1 MKKILFACAMAIM
14 ATACNQ
20 KMTTATE
27 QGTDVLPVSHIDVES
42 LIDSIDLD
50 MDISALPLCDL
61 YVLRHAFDARR
72 GLPFR
77 DAYLRSIY
85 LSTTWYDSLMWAF
98 DDDSLNFDW
107 HYDENS
113 TLSWREQYYQSIRP
127 AVLKH
132 TDEEQAFIDRVKA
145 REDELR
151 GLNFK
156 VPEGQRVN
164 VGNVLNASQLLEG
177 VDPALTSLLAR
188 NGFAIV
194 PAQHLQLFHVYE
206 ANDYHVFP
214 SFVTTDLYLQ
224 LYHLYFDA
232 LLREV
237 EEHRFYPLLGHFCD
251 EAQKAFPIR
260 QFEDEMFDT
269 LAATKWINTYFNVA
283 KALLIEQAPKQDPV
297 AQAEYERVMKSE
309 NSLSEFLGY
318 TEVPF
323 EYSLFRPRG
332 HYTRSDNL
340 KRYFRTMMWLQTVP
354 FRTDSPFDMF
364 KASLLAQE
372 VYDNKKLNAL
382 YKRLTEPMTW
392 LMGQPDDV
400 SIMQMGRMMADGE
413 TDDIDPNELGKKID
427 EIAEKQTRIRP
438 KFLRT
443 GRNKVRLMPQRY
455 QPDAEV
461 LQEMVDYESTPT
473 KRATPR
479 GLDVFAAMGNTVAE
493 RILIDELQ
501 EPKRWDK
508 YKPNLERM
516 KRLMDSIDWQQT
528 VATRWIDA
536 LTTVAA
542 PADSAAPYFMLAPEW
557 GLKGLNAA
565 LASWTE
571 LKHDAILYAKQPMGA
586 ECGGAGPPDPVV
598 QAYVEPNVR
607 FWQKAQELLT
617 QTNTVLQ
624 SYGLLTDRAKSISEQ
639 MADQLAFLLQASKD
653 ELAGRSLSEEQCD
666 QLKHIGATFE
676 NLSLDMLRDKDH
688 ELWEWDDV
696 QGPERS
702 VALVADVYTANADNN
717 PQQSILYEGV
727 GPADEIY
734 VVIEVQGYLW
744 LMRGAVFSYREFTRP
759 YGEQRMNDEEWQKR
773 LESDPRQGVPEWMKP
788 VIAPVKLAPI
798 DNEKVFYSSGC

>member
-1 MKKILFACAMAIM
+1 MKKILFACTMAIM
-14 ATACNQ
+14 VMACNQ

-151 GLNFK
+151 ALNFK

-164 VGNVLNASQLLEG
+164 VGNVLNASQLLG
-177 VDPALTSLLAR
+177 GADPALTSMLAR

-194 PAQHLQLFHVYE
+194 PAQHLQLFHAYE

-237 EEHRFYPLLGHFCD
+237 EQQKLMPTLGEFC
-251 EAQKAFPIR
+251 R
-260 QFEDEMFDT
+260 QAKQAV
-269 LAATKWINTYFNVA
+269 AAMQTDDDARQWLTTYFDVA
-283 KALLIEQAPKQDPV
+283 LSLIDGTEPTDNPDAQREYRQAV
-297 AQAEYERVMKSE
+297 SAE
-309 NSLSEFLGY
+309 NATSEFLGY
-318 TEVPF
+318 TDAMF

-332 HYTRSDNL
+332 HYTRNEVLS
-340 KRYFRTMMWLQTVP
+340 RYFRAMMWLQTAA
-354 FRTDSPFDMF
+354 FRTDRPQEMQR
-364 KASLLAQE
+364 AAALAE
-372 VYDNKKLNAL
+372 IVGTNKGLTWL
-382 YKRLTEPMTW
+382 YRLMTEPMTW

-400 SIMQMGRMMADGE
+400 SIMQMWELQKNE
-413 TDDIDPNELGKKID
+413 TDLSSLTAKVDRL
-427 EIAEKQTRIRP
+427 AEQQTRIRP
-438 KFLRT
+438 KFLRS

-516 KRLMDSIDWQQT
+516 KQLMDSIDWQQT

-639 MADQLAFLLQASKD
+639 MADQIAFLLQASKD
-653 ELAGRSLSEEQCD
+653 ELAGRGLSEEQCD

-717 PQQSILYEGV
+717 PEQSVLFEGV

-788 VIAPVKLAPI
+788 VIAPVKQAPI

>member
-1 MKKILFACAMAIM
+1 MAIM

-27 QGTDVLPVSHIDVES
+27 QDTDVLPVSHIDVES

-151 GLNFK
+151 ALNFK

-164 VGNVLNASQLLEG
+164 VAGVLNASQLLG
-177 VDPALTSLLAR
+177 GADPALTSMLAR
-188 NGFAIV
+188 NGFAIM

-237 EEHRFYPLLGHFCD
+237 EQQKLMPNLGEFC
-251 EAQKAFPIR
+251 R
-260 QFEDEMFDT
+260 QARQAV
-269 LAATKWINTYFNVA
+269 AAIQTDDDARQWLTTYFDVA
-283 KALLIEQAPKQDPV
+283 LSLIDGTEPTDNPDAQHEYRQAV
-297 AQAEYERVMKSE
+297 SAE
-309 NSLSEFLGY
+309 NATSEFLGY
-318 TEVPF
+318 TDAMF

-332 HYTRSDNL
+332 HYTRNEVL
-340 KRYFRTMMWLQTVP
+340 GRYFRAMMWLQTAA
-354 FRTDSPFDMF
+354 FRTDRPQEMQR
-364 KASLLAQE
+364 AAALAE
-372 VYDNKKLNAL
+372 IVGTNKGLAWL
-382 YKRLTEPMTW
+382 YRLMTEPMTW

-400 SIMQMGRMMADGE
+400 SIMQMWELQKNE
-413 TDDIDPNELGKKID
+413 TDLSSLTAKVDRL
-427 EIAEKQTRIRP
+427 AEQQTRIRP
-438 KFLRT
+438 KFLRS

-516 KRLMDSIDWQQT
+516 KQLMDSIDWQQT

-639 MADQLAFLLQASKD
+639 MADQIAFLLQASKD

-676 NLSLDMLRDKDH
+676 NLSLDMLRDKDY

-717 PQQSILYEGV
+717 PEQSILYEGV

-788 VIAPVKLAPI
+788 VIAPVKQAPI

>member
-14 ATACNQ
+14 AMACNQ

-27 QGTDVLPVSHIDVES
+27 QDTDVLPVSHIDVES

-132 TDEEQAFIDRVKA
+132 TAEEQAFIDRVKA

-151 GLNFK
+151 ALNFK
-156 VPEGQRVN
+156 VSEGQRVN
-164 VGNVLNASQLLEG
+164 VAGVLNASQLLG
-177 VDPALTSLLAR
+177 GADPALTSMLAR
-188 NGFAIV
+188 NGFAII

-237 EEHRFYPLLGHFCD
+237 EQEKLMPTLSEFC
-251 EAQKAFPIR
+251 R
-260 QFEDEMFDT
+260 QARQ
-269 LAATKWINTYFNVA
+269 AAGAIETDDDARQWLTTYFDVA
-283 KALLIEQAPKQDPV
+283 LGLIDGTEPTDNPDAQHEYRQAV
-297 AQAEYERVMKSE
+297 SAE
-309 NSLSEFLGY
+309 NATSEFLGY
-318 TEVPF
+318 TDAMF

-332 HYTRSDNL
+332 HYTRNEVL
-340 KRYFRTMMWLQTVP
+340 GRYFRAMMWLQTAA
-354 FRTDSPFDMF
+354 FRTDRPQEMQR
-364 KASLLAQE
+364 AAALAGI
-372 VYDNKKLNAL
+372 VGKDKGLSWL
-382 YKRLTEPMTW
+382 YRLMTEPMTW

-400 SIMQMGRMMADGE
+400 SIMQMWELQKNE
-413 TDDIDPNELGKKID
+413 TDLSSLTAKVDRL
-427 EIAEKQTRIRP
+427 AEQQTRIRP
-438 KFLRT
+438 KFLRS

-516 KRLMDSIDWQQT
+516 KRLMDSIGWQQT
-528 VATRWIDA
+528 VANRWIDA
-536 LTTVAA
+536 LATVAA

-653 ELAGRSLSEEQCD
+653 ELTGRSLSEEQCD

-788 VIAPVKLAPI
+788 VIAPVKQAPI

>member
-14 ATACNQ
+14 AMACNQ

-27 QGTDVLPVSHIDVES
+27 QDTDVLPVSHIDVES

-132 TDEEQAFIDRVKA
+132 TAEEQAFIDRVKA

-151 GLNFK
+151 ALNFK
-156 VPEGQRVN
+156 VSEGQRVN
-164 VGNVLNASQLLEG
+164 VAGVLNASQLLG
-177 VDPALTSLLAR
+177 GADPALTSMLAR
-188 NGFAIV
+188 NGFAII

-237 EEHRFYPLLGHFCD
+237 EQEKLMPTLSEFC
-251 EAQKAFPIR
+251 R
-260 QFEDEMFDT
+260 QARQ
-269 LAATKWINTYFNVA
+269 AAGAIETDDDARQWLTTYFDVA
-283 KALLIEQAPKQDPV
+283 LGLIDGTEPTDNPDAQREYRQAV
-297 AQAEYERVMKSE
+297 SAENATSD
-309 NSLSEFLGY
+309 FLGY
-318 TEVPF
+318 TDAMF

-332 HYTRSDNL
+332 HYTRNEVL
-340 KRYFRTMMWLQTVP
+340 GRYFRAMMWLQTAA
-354 FRTDSPFDMF
+354 FRTDRPQEMQR
-364 KASLLAQE
+364 AAALAGI
-372 VYDNKKLNAL
+372 VGKDKGLSWL
-382 YKRLTEPMTW
+382 YRLMTEPMTW

-400 SIMQMGRMMADGE
+400 SIMQMWELQKNE
-413 TDDIDPNELGKKID
+413 TDLSSLTAKVDRL
-427 EIAEKQTRIRP
+427 AEQQTRIRP
-438 KFLRT
+438 KFLRS

-528 VATRWIDA
+528 VANRWIDA
-536 LTTVAA
+536 LATVAA

-653 ELAGRSLSEEQCD
+653 ELTGRSLSEEQCD

-788 VIAPVKLAPI
+788 VIAPVKQAPI